1 MAEKMEKKVSVKNQ
15 HGLHARPAA
24 MFVQRAASYPFAI
37 TIEKAGKS
45 ADAKSILSIMAL
57 AVQNGDEVI
66 LRADGDKAEEALSAL
81 ELILLDT
88 TA

>member
-1 MAEKMEKKVSVKNQ
+1 MSEKKVSVRNQ

-24 MFVQRAASYPFAI
+24 MFVQKASSYPFAI

-45 ADAKSILSIMAL
+45 ADAKSILGIMAL
-57 AVQNGDEVI
+57 AVQKNDEVV
-66 LRADGDKAEEALSAL
+66 LKAEGEGAQEALDAL
-81 ELILLDT
+81 EQILLDE